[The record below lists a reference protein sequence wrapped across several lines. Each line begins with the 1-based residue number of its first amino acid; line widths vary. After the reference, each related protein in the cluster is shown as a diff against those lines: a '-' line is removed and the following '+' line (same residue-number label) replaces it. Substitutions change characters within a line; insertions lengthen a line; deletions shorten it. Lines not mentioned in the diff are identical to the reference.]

1 MRPVHSQGKRAKGP
15 PLELSPA
22 EGAGAIITG
31 GAEKG
36 LRLFSFQIVGCCCCC
51 WQKGAER
58 GDVAM
63 GSRSHVLNY
72 VQIHHVVYRISG
84 KSRVDPTCCSRVQ
97 KNDDDNNSKNK
108 NDIYSGM
115 FISSSEL
122 TLSTEYVTRFSKL
135 PSMLEDLYRGKS
147 IPRTTNSYTDTPNG
161 LVG

>member
-22 EGAGAIITG
+22 EGAGATITG

-72 VQIHHVVYRISG
+72 VCKFITWFTVSPENHVSTLHLFQGPKERRRQQQQEQERHLFWDVYILVR
-84 KSRVDPTCCSRVQ
+84 T
-97 KNDDDNNSKNK
+97 
-108 NDIYSGM
+108 DI
-115 FISSSEL
+115 
-122 TLSTEYVTRFSKL
+122 V
-135 PSMLEDLYRGKS
+135 
-147 IPRTTNSYTDTPNG
+147 NG
-161 LVG
+161 IRDEIL